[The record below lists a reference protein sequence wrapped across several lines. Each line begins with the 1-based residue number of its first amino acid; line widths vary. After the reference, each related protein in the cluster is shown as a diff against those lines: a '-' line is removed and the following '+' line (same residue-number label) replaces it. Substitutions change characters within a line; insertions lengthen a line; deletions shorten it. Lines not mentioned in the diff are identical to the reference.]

1 MTRTVLFC
9 YLIQVMTTLN
19 YTIMILAALII
30 AAFVL
35 NLPFGY
41 FRGNT
46 KKFSFKW
53 FLYIHLPIPFIFVLR
68 TLAGFGF
75 NIVPLMIAGA
85 VAGQVIG
92 ARFNK
97 ARVS

>member
-1 MTRTVLFC
+1 MTQGTQFC
-9 YLIQVMTTLN
+9 YFNKDMTTIN

-30 AAFVL
+30 AAFAL

-68 TLAGFGF
+68 TLAGYGIK
-75 NIVPLMIAGA
+75 IVPLMIAGA
-85 VAGQVIG
+85 VAGQIIG

>member
-1 MTRTVLFC
+1 
-9 YLIQVMTTLN
+9 MTTLN

-30 AAFVL
+30 AAFLL

-46 KKFSFKW
+46 KKFSFQW

-68 TLAGFGF
+68 TMAGFGF
-75 NIVPLMIAGA
+75 KIVPFMIAGA
-85 VAGQVIG
+85 VAGQILG
-92 ARFNK
+92 ARYYR

>member
-1 MTRTVLFC
+1 
-9 YLIQVMTTLN
+9 
-19 YTIMILAALII
+19 MILAALII

-41 FRGNT
+41 FRVKT
-46 KKFSFKW
+46 KKFSIQW

-68 TLAGFGF
+68 TFAGFGF
-75 NIVPLMIAGA
+75 KIVPLMIAGA
-85 VAGQVIG
+85 VAGQIIG
-92 ARFNK
+92 GRFNK